1 MADEVWEDIAAALS
15 TIVSTTDKS
24 GNMKKELKNTISET
38 VSTLRKLLVKL
49 KDISESKTKANSDVE
64 RAVTKMRAQYKD
76 GRQKGNKGHAAPS
89 VIITQEPAG
98 SRAQGAAPPGDRREK
113 LYSAALGN
121 KIQQQHFIITVKS
134 KNKLSGDAIK
144 GILKSKINPTDIKV
158 GINSF
163 KALTDGR
170 VLITSKKRS

>member
-64 RAVTKMRAQYKD
+64 RAVTKMRAQYKN
-76 GRQKGNKGHAAPS
+76 GREKCNKGLAAPS
-89 VIITQEPAG
+89 MIPSQGPVG
-98 SRAQGAAPPGDRREK
+98 SRAHGHAGQS
-113 LYSAALGN
+113 L
-121 KIQQQHFIITVKS
+121 IITPLL
-134 KNKLSGDAIK
+134 KNQQEAE
-144 GILKSKINPTDIKV
+144 PR
-158 GINSF
+158 
-163 KALTDGR
+163 GR
-170 VLITSKKRS
+170 HHLVTEERSSTQQP